1 MGNSLAS
8 SLAAP
13 VLLALLTLP
22 ARAQLPEWLP
32 YGNGSCELIANHWQ
46 SVGDLWTTVEQC
58 RGGSRQQR
66 LAISCSRGQIARETE
81 VARNWSAWR
90 YAHGADLALLRDWCP
105 RLLARAGSGS
115 GGSGSAGSG
124 VSAATVPA
132 GSASPITDS
141 ARLVAERT
149 RRAAETQRVLLGLP

>member
-1 MGNSLAS
+1 MGSSLAS
-8 SLAAP
+8 CMAAP
-13 VLLALLTLP
+13 ALLALLTMP
-22 ARAQLPEWLP
+22 ARAQLPDWRP

-58 RGGSRQQR
+58 RGASRQQR
-66 LAISCSRGQIARETE
+66 LAISCGRGQIARETE
-81 VARNWSAWR
+81 VARRWSAWR

-105 RLLARAGSGS
+105 RLVARAGSGA
-115 GGSGSAGSG
+115 GGPAQ
-124 VSAATVPA
+124 TVPA
-132 GSASPITDS
+132 GSATPNTDS

>member
-13 VLLALLTLP
+13 VLLALLTMP
-22 ARAQLPEWLP
+22 ARAQLPEWRP

-105 RLLARAGSGS
+105 QLLARAGSA
-115 GGSGSAGSG
+115 GG
-124 VSAATVPA
+124 VAATTVPA
-132 GSASPITDS
+132 GAASPNTDS
-141 ARLVAERT
+141 AQIVAERT